1 MLIIVFIVRFVP
13 IVSFVLIVAFIVCMI
28 FIVVFFQR
36 TPEFIPR
43 KMAIVV
49 RIKHFKHVFC
59 GHFFIMVIIMV
70 VAFHPH
76 VASCFTLFFG

>member
-1 MLIIVFIVRFVP
+1 MLIIVFIVRFVL

-76 VASCFTLFFG
+76 VASSFTLFFG